1 MAVSKEGSCGNGDA
15 GAWSQAVGTTGAG
28 DSLASTVGA
37 AHDMAEVVGE
47 MWGRAERAHYIVGA
61 NPEMLTP
68 SEFGGMVAAFGKKVR
83 TAKGRVLWYLGL
95 IAFESQKSGHCGP
108 SS

>member
-1 MAVSKEGSCGNGDA
+1 MRERGRWSLVPSSRDDGRGRLFGVDGGGSTRHGGGC
-15 GAWSQAVGTTGAG
+15 
-28 DSLASTVGA
+28 
-37 AHDMAEVVGE
+37 GE